1 MPNLLNR
8 CQLWLKCWSELWN
21 QAEAGLLAIP
31 SLVLLLPSRNSN
43 DRRLLELLL
52 LLSSRR
58 PPDFFTRLEQL
69 ISGRSSLEHY
79 GFNCLSPPT
88 TTTSTR
94 LLVCLIDTSSSNQS
108 VFLVA
113 TGTGRLWRTH
123 ATSTRLWTLMAPAS
137 WPDDDDRHV
146 SNFMTIKWF
155 THTKDSNYEMDNT
168 GSLNWATKNKTNQPK
183 TYLAIKKLKKN
194 QIVWTGSGP
203 QSSLLLVPKN
213 MTAPVQVIQSTGGG
227 SSPSVYLLSLPHD
240 DEPQETTNT
249 HATPPPPF
257 HSHGV
262 ATSRRHGN
270 QQHFILFR
278 VYF

>member
-1 MPNLLNR
+1 MDGWVKSKHRVKTLLVKHTNLANEKKGSGLLLLSAWSTNQVEQRSAFLSRLMPNLLNR

-43 DRRLLELLL
+43 DRRLLELLLL

-146 SNFMTIKWF
+146 SNFMTIK
-155 THTKDSNYEMDNT
+155 
-168 GSLNWATKNKTNQPK
+168 
-183 TYLAIKKLKKN
+183 
-194 QIVWTGSGP
+194 
-203 QSSLLLVPKN
+203 
-213 MTAPVQVIQSTGGG
+213 
-227 SSPSVYLLSLPHD
+227 
-240 DEPQETTNT
+240 
-249 HATPPPPF
+249 
-257 HSHGV
+257 
-262 ATSRRHGN
+262 
-270 QQHFILFR
+270 
-278 VYF
+278 